1 MIDLPLATVEG
12 TLSQMILDKK
22 FKGILDAG
30 QGSLIAYQDTAD
42 NTTYETSIE
51 VIENMGKVV
60 DSLYNRAS
68 RLS

>member
-1 MIDLPLATVEG
+1 
-12 TLSQMILDKK
+12 MILDKR

-30 QGSLIAYQDTAD
+30 QGALIAYQETSD

-60 DSLYNRAS
+60 DSLYTRAA

>member
-30 QGSLIAYQDTAD
+30 QGSLIAYQDGAD